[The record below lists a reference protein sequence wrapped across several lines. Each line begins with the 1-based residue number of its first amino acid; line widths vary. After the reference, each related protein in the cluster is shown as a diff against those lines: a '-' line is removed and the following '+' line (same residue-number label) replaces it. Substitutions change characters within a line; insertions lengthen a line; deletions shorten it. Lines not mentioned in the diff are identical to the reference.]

1 MISTHRLA
9 GRYGKWIV
17 TAFIIMSEW
26 CFSADEQQ
34 FGRLFTTPEQ
44 RERLQELR
52 EEHRRTSG
60 SRKGTETELREMT
73 SGYHARHSKTRMSRG
88 PDDPPSVTL
97 KGLIYKKDGTRM
109 VWIKAQEGTGA
120 LDYRELQSGE
130 TPDDGFAI
138 RVPVSGKSVKLK
150 PGQSWRPES
159 GAVTDPS
166 SLRPPSFPRRR
177 ESSKKTP
184 RRDTL

>member
-9 GRYGKWIV
+9 GWCGKWMV
-17 TAFIIMSEW
+17 TAFIIVAEW

-44 RERLQELR
+44 RQRLQELR

-60 SRKGTETELREMT
+60 SRKGTETELREM
-73 SGYHARHSKTRMSRG
+73 SGGYHARHSKTGMSRG
-88 PDDPPSVTL
+88 PDNPPGVTL

-109 VWIKAQEGTGA
+109 VWIKAQDETAA

-130 TPDDGFAI
+130 TPDDGIAI
-138 RVPVSGKSVKLK
+138 RVPVSGKSVMLK
-150 PGQSWRPES
+150 PGQSWRPKS
-159 GAVTDPS
+159 GAVTDLEGIAP
-166 SLRPPSFPRRR
+166 
-177 ESSKKTP
+177 
-184 RRDTL
+184 